1 MKVTRVGSSYIDAL
15 PLNDKV
21 LRARGQH
28 SVRKYALDR
37 KPIITPPIFPPS
49 NYQRNEKEEESVDCG
64 GQHYLLIPNK
74 DHILVLSMEHGQTIC
89 KFVPHDVE
97 NVRENETKLEVNE
110 KNEPSGNRVIQ
121 TVTIVKQLT
130 KEDEEETV
138 EWVVMAGFDLG
149 VFQEWRLS
157 LIARSSSNSSEMSI
171 FPSRVFK
178 LPLKNEK
185 KTMMVTHLTSPIS
198 GGRDYNDD
206 LHHEQYGT
214 VYTLIKSRN
223 IKDHDEKESFFMKIR
238 FPYLNEQANSQMQV
252 TKIASFS
259 NMGSN
264 STEVVQQDN
273 NGSDGLDVGVSAAAI
288 VDDDDR
294 AEIDRSNDGNNGGNS
309 QIEKVSD
316 PNWRLPFALLSVCC
330 EKSGSMVHYV
340 AIVSPTILTIYYEKN
355 SSSEL
360 DQLRRSSRLVHF
372 KNLHSRKISAAA
384 MAPNGEDLS
393 LGYDDGKIDIFVS
406 ILPQT
411 SSYIDNMLKETKHP
425 RRNLLRRTFHWHA
438 HSVKTL
444 CYLGQPGSRAAPN
457 LLSGG
462 EEAVLVTWNTERGLT
477 RPAYTLPRL
486 SQGCITHLA
495 TNMLS
500 NSNSM
505 EIVVRSMDNTLQLI
519 EEHNHSIRWKIQG
532 LACLSAE
539 CVDPVMITEDG
550 AEPEKP
556 SVILQIDPKTHMPIM
571 TRMEGAP
578 GFIHWYDLNSNQVVG
593 ELEVAPYNRTSR
605 KVSNHMAC
613 PRPAVTN
620 FVMNSSG
627 TDFITVDT
635 MLTENTTLGKGTK
648 VRSFLGDNPNVDDFD
663 GLARKMSLVTNIKF
677 WTWSTGMETKKSSS
691 PNSKQMPYELIS
703 AMPNPHGRT
712 FGRIDGLAITQQ
724 GNRACSISHEE
735 GSFHIWAKGKTL
747 NSNKNSLTPV
757 LPLWK
762 RLCKITIPSDYANLP
777 KSEIGKDK
785 NSNVTFSSDGSV
797 LAIAFGKDVT
807 LWDHTSATLLNTI
820 RAPDYLCNIKFVL
833 NDILLAV
840 GESCVSTLAPF
851 SGGYLGKSCWSYKL
865 PYNTKIDDKQI
876 RLGLVTPL
884 KSKKE
889 LAVAIKQIGKK
900 GRRNIT
906 TTKIVLIDML
916 TGEAKKCENNWFVP
930 GNVQCLCDVSHSQS
944 SWASDDA
951 VLLALTDTN
960 DMFVLDASK
969 NPVKK
974 FTEDASFSNI
984 TNVQAIALSSFDIP
998 KLEMGKKRKSSM
1010 VELNVTQSYAAL
1022 EGSAV
1027 GKGSLVF
1034 DSSESTSLS
1043 TSQLPA
1049 LTGAFTQS
1057 FIARTFKKIRT
1068 DSKY

>member
-1 MKVTRVGSSYIDAL
+1 MKVTRVGSSFIDAS
-15 PLNDKV
+15 PLNEKV

-28 SVRKYALDR
+28 TVQKYALDR
-37 KPIITPPIFPPS
+37 KPIITPPILPPS
-49 NYQRNEKEEESVDCG
+49 NSQRNEKKEEGVELG
-64 GQHYLLIPNK
+64 GEQYLLIPNK
-74 DHILVLSMEHGQTIC
+74 DHIQVLSMEHGQTIC
-89 KFVPHDVE
+89 KLVPHDVE
-97 NVRENETKLEVNE
+97 SVKENQAKIGAYE
-110 KNEPSGNRVIQ
+110 KNQSLGNRIIQ
-121 TVTIVKQLT
+121 TVTVVRQLRT
-130 KEDEEETV
+130 EGDVETV

-157 LIARSSSNSSEMSI
+157 VIVRSSGRSNCSEMSF
-171 FPSRVFK
+171 FPNRVFK
-178 LPLKNEK
+178 LPLENKK
-185 KTMMVTHLTSPIS
+185 KTMIVTHITSPIS
-198 GGRDYNDD
+198 GRKECNND
-206 LHHEQYGT
+206 LHEPYGT
-214 VYTLIKSRN
+214 LYTLIKSYN
-223 IKDHDEKESFFMKIR
+223 IKDNDDRETIFMKIR
-238 FPYLNEQANSQMQV
+238 FPFLHEEENRQMQV
-252 TKIASFS
+252 NKIAVFNNIS
-259 NMGSN
+259 SN
-264 STEVVQQDN
+264 STEVVQQDS
-273 NGSDGLDVGVSAAAI
+273 NGSGGLDVGISPPVME
-288 VDDDDR
+288 DNGDR
-294 AEIDRSNDGNNGGNS
+294 AEIDQNDDVNNDENP
-309 QIEKVSD
+309 QVEKVSD
-316 PNWRLPFALLSVCC
+316 PNGGLPFALLSVCC
-330 EKSGSMVHYV
+330 ESGGSMVRYV
-340 AIVSPTILTIYYEKN
+340 AIVSSTILTIYYEKS

-360 DQLRRSSRLVHF
+360 DQLRKRSRLVHF
-372 KNLHSRKISAAA
+372 KKLYFRKISAAA
-384 MAPNGEDLS
+384 MAPNGKDIS
-393 LGYDDGKIDIFVS
+393 LGYDDGKIDIFTS

-411 SSYIDNMLKETKHP
+411 SSYIDNVLKDVKHP
-425 RRNLLRRTFHWHA
+425 REDLLRRTFHWHA

-444 CYLGQPGSRAAPN
+444 CYLGQPGSLAAPN

-462 EEAVLVTWNTERGLT
+462 EEAVLVTWNTERGSI

-505 EIVVRSMDNTLQLI
+505 EIVLRSMDNTLQLI

-539 CVDPVMITEDG
+539 CVDPVTIIQDG
-550 AEPEKP
+550 TKPEKP
-556 SVILQIDPKTHMPIM
+556 SVILQIDPKTHMPIL

-613 PRPAVTN
+613 PRPTVTN

-635 MLTENTTLGKGTK
+635 MLTENTTLGKGMK
-648 VRSFLGDNPNVDDFD
+648 VRSFLEDNSKVDNFD

-677 WTWSTGMETKKSSS
+677 WTWSTGLETKKSSN
-691 PNSKQMPYELIS
+691 PNGKQMPYELIS

-712 FGRIDGLAITQQ
+712 FGGIDGLAISQQ
-724 GNRACSISHEE
+724 GSRACSISHEE

-747 NSNKNSLTPV
+747 NSNKSSLTPV

-777 KSEIGKDK
+777 KSESGRDK
-785 NSNVTFSSDGSV
+785 NSNIAFSSDGSV

-840 GESCVSTLAPF
+840 GKSCVSTLAPF
-851 SGGYLGKSCWSYKL
+851 NGGYLGKSCWSYKL
-865 PYNTKIDDKQI
+865 PYNTKIDDKKI

-884 KSKKE
+884 KSKKD

-900 GRRNIT
+900 GSKNVT
-906 TTKIVLIDML
+906 TTKILLIDML
-916 TGEAKKCENNWFVP
+916 TGDAKNCENNWFIP
-930 GNVQCLCDVSHSQS
+930 GNVQCLCDISQSQS
-944 SWASDDA
+944 SWSSDDA

-960 DMFVLDASK
+960 EMFVLDASK
-969 NPVKK
+969 DPVKK
-974 FTEDASFSNI
+974 FTGESSLSNI
-984 TNVQAIALSSFDIP
+984 TNLKATALSSSGIP
-998 KLEMGKKRKSSM
+998 KIEISKKRKSSTL
-1010 VELNVTQSYAAL
+1010 ELNATHARL
-1022 EGSAV
+1022 EDSAI

-1068 DSKY
+1068 DSEY